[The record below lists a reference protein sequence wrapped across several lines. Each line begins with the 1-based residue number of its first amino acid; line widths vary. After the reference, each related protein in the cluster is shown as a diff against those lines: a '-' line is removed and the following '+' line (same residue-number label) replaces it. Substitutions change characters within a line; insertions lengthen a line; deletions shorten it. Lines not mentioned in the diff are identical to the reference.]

1 LVEVEADA
9 MEEGEVMAPEHENA
23 LDDLD
28 MMFGEDPQTSSHN
41 DLPEAEFDWSPFY

>member
-1 LVEVEADA
+1 
-9 MEEGEVMAPEHENA
+9 MAPEHENA

-41 DLPEAEFDWSPFY
+41 DLPEAEFDWLPFY

>member
-1 LVEVEADA
+1 
-9 MEEGEVMAPEHENA
+9 MAPEHENA

-41 DLPEAEFDWSPFY
+41 DLPEAEFDWSPFYLVIEPMLLSI